1 MKISVLSDGGWG
13 TALAVNLLKNGHDVT
28 MWGPFPD
35 YLAQMETTRENT
47 KFLKGITLPDTLKF
61 EADMEKAVNGSSIL
75 LLATPTQ
82 YLRGVLNTLKPFF
95 DKEKHLLVN
104 VAKGIEVDTWY
115 RISEMVTQILGE
127 NRYVVLSGPSHA
139 EEVARHVPTVVTA
152 ASCNQQDAET
162 VQQVFSSNVF
172 RVYTS
177 RDVVGVELGG
187 ALKNVMALAAGMI
200 DGMALGDNPKA
211 AMMTR
216 GITEMG
222 RLGALLGGDATTF
235 SGLSGIG
242 DLIVTCTS
250 GHSRNRHVGEEL
262 GKGRK
267 LAEILEE
274 MGMVVAEGVPTAKGA
289 YTLARKINAETPI
302 IDEIYAILY
311 ENGDVRN
318 SIDKLMSRPPRSEGN

>member
-1 MKISVLSDGGWG
+1 MKITVLSDGGWG
-13 TALAVNLLKNGHDVT
+13 TALAVNLLNNGHDVT
-28 MWGPFPD
+28 MWGAFPE
-35 YLAQMETTRENT
+35 YLDQMEKTRENV
-47 KFLKGITLPDTLKF
+47 KFLKGVTLPETLKF
-61 EADMEKAVNGSSIL
+61 EADMEKAIVGSTIL

-95 DKEKHLLVN
+95 DPEKYLLVN
-104 VAKGIEVDTWY
+104 VAKGIEVDSWL
-115 RISEMVTQILGE
+115 RISEMVTEVLGE

-152 ASCNQQDAET
+152 ASCNAADAET
-162 VQQVFSSNVF
+162 VQQVFSSPVF

-177 RDVVGVELGG
+177 GDVVGVELGG
-187 ALKNVMALAAGMI
+187 ALKNVMAIAAGMI
-200 DGMALGDNPKA
+200 DGMKLGDNPKA

-222 RLGALLGGDATTF
+222 RLGALLGGDAATF

-250 GHSRNRHVGEEL
+250 GHSRNRYVGEEL
-262 GKGRK
+262 GKGRT

-311 ENGDVRN
+311 ENGDVRH
-318 SIDKLMSRPPRSEGN
+318 SISKLMNRPPRSEER

>member
-1 MKISVLSDGGWG
+1 MKITVLSDGGWG
-13 TALAVNLLKNGHDVT
+13 TALAVNLINNGHEVT
-28 MWGPFPD
+28 MWGPFPE
-35 YLAQMETTRENT
+35 YLARMAEERVNS
-47 KFLKGITLPDTLKF
+47 KFLKGIRLPDSLGF
-61 EADMEKAVNGSSIL
+61 ESDMEKAVSGASLL

-95 DKEKHLLVN
+95 NKEKHLLVN
-104 VAKGIEVDTWY
+104 VAKGIEIDTWF
-115 RISEMVTQILGE
+115 RISEMVSQVLGE

-139 EEVARHVPTVVTA
+139 EEVARHVPTLVTA
-152 ASCNQQDAET
+152 ASADPRDAEL
-162 VQQVFSSNVF
+162 VQQVFSSSVF

-177 RDVVGVELGG
+177 SDVVGVELGG

-222 RLGALLGGDATTF
+222 RLGALLGGEAQTF

-262 GKGRK
+262 GRGKK
-267 LAEILEE
+267 LAAILEE

-289 YTLARKINAETPI
+289 FTLARRVNADTPI
-302 IDEIYAILY
+302 INEIYAILY
-311 ENGDVRN
+311 EDRDVKQ
-318 SIDKLMSRPPRSEGN
+318 SINTLMCRPLKTAE

>member
-1 MKISVLSDGGWG
+1 MKITVLSDGGWG
-13 TALAVNLLKNGHDVT
+13 TALAVNLLNNGHDVT

-152 ASCNQQDAET
+152 AGCNQQDAET

-250 GHSRNRHVGEEL
+250 GHSRNRYVGEEL
-262 GKGRK
+262 GKGRT

>member
-1 MKISVLSDGGWG
+1 
-13 TALAVNLLKNGHDVT
+13 
-28 MWGPFPD
+28 
-35 YLAQMETTRENT
+35 
-47 KFLKGITLPDTLKF
+47 
-61 EADMEKAVNGSSIL
+61 
-75 LLATPTQ
+75 
-82 YLRGVLNTLKPFF
+82 
-95 DKEKHLLVN
+95 
-104 VAKGIEVDTWY
+104 
-115 RISEMVTQILGE
+115 
-127 NRYVVLSGPSHA
+127 
-139 EEVARHVPTVVTA
+139 
-152 ASCNQQDAET
+152 
-162 VQQVFSSNVF
+162 
-172 RVYTS
+172 
-177 RDVVGVELGG
+177 
-187 ALKNVMALAAGMI
+187 
-200 DGMALGDNPKA
+200 MALGDNPKA